1 MALAWKGMGGYYTY
15 MIWTDDEDMTEM
27 PVPSTPPTIRYTNN
41 ESISLSEA
49 GTEIG
54 VVTRLG
60 KKVFTVTWV
69 LNSAWKEKIEQKCM
83 KPTSTLDFG
92 EYSAMTV
99 RARITSCALAR
110 NSEYLDRTMGLW
122 SISVTFTEV

>member
-1 MALAWKGMGGYYTY
+1 MALAWKGRNGYYTY
-15 MIWTDDEDMTEM
+15 IIWTDGEDMTEM

-54 VVTRLG
+54 VVTRLM
-60 KKVFTVTWV
+60 KKTITVTWR
-69 LNSAWKEKIEQKCM
+69 LNSEWKNKIEEKC
-83 KPTSTLDFG
+83 KNPTSQLIFG
-92 EYSAMTV
+92 EYPEMTV
-99 RARITSCALAR
+99 RARITACQLAAQ
-110 NSEYLDRTMGLW
+110 SEYAQRTMGLW